1 MAHKFDKIDLKI
13 LSDLQQHGRLT
24 NVELARRAGISAP
37 PCLRRVRSLETMG
50 TIRGY
55 HAQVNPTSLG
65 FTVTIYA
72 KVSLESHSDIDL
84 KEFEERVKSW
94 PLVRECHM
102 LTGDADFLLKVV
114 AENWDSYQE
123 FLTSI
128 LTKTEH
134 VKNVKS
140 ELVLRSVKDVPGVP
154 VETIAAF

>member
-1 MAHKFDKIDLKI
+1 MAHKFDHIDLKI

-37 PCLRRVRSLETMG
+37 PCLRRVRSLENTG
-50 TIRGY
+50 AIRGY
-55 HAQVNPTSLG
+55 HAQVNPNSLG

-72 KVSLESHSDIDL
+72 KVSLESHSDVDL
-84 KEFEERVKSW
+84 KEFEERVKTW

-102 LTGDADFLLKVV
+102 LTGDADFLLKIV
-114 AENWDSYQE
+114 AENWDAYQE
-123 FLTSI
+123 FLTSV
-128 LTKTEH
+128 LTKTAQ

-154 VETIAAF
+154 VETISI